1 MKTKQLVASEEVYD
15 FLKVIWPDYETES
28 RYDNLSLI
36 VCTLSD
42 PDCVRWLSEN
52 MKFGDEKQLAS
63 MKEKYGWEVGDKLPE
78 WLHSSYHRLL
88 LIGELLES
96 NLKLKKYT
104 VEITETLSRLVS
116 IEAENPDE
124 AERLVR
130 EKYKSCEIVLDA
142 DDFQDYD
149 TSIYE

>member
-1 MKTKQLVASEEVYD
+1 
-15 FLKVIWPDYETES
+15 

-52 MKFGDEKQLAS
+52 MKFGDEK
-63 MKEKYGWEVGDKLPE
+63 
-78 WLHSSYHRLL
+78 
-88 LIGELLES
+88 
-96 NLKLKKYT
+96 
-104 VEITETLSRLVS
+104 
-116 IEAENPDE
+116 

>member
-1 MKTKQLVASEEVYD
+1 MTSKTPLTWCSGEYKCQAPLYTASLQVD
-15 FLKVIWPDYETES
+15 
-28 RYDNLSLI
+28 
-36 VCTLSD
+36 
-42 PDCVRWLSEN
+42 
-52 MKFGDEKQLAS
+52 
-63 MKEKYGWEVGDKLPE
+63 
-78 WLHSSYHRLL
+78 
-88 LIGELLES
+88 
-96 NLKLKKYT
+96 T

-149 TSIYE
+149 TSVYE

>member
-52 MKFGDEKQLAS
+52 MKFGDEKQLAL

-88 LIGELLES
+88 LI
-96 NLKLKKYT
+96 
-104 VEITETLSRLVS
+104 
-116 IEAENPDE
+116 
-124 AERLVR
+124 
-130 EKYKSCEIVLDA
+130 IVNR
-142 DDFQDYD
+142 
-149 TSIYE
+149 

>member
-1 MKTKQLVASEEVYD
+1 M
-15 FLKVIWPDYETES
+15 
-28 RYDNLSLI
+28 
-36 VCTLSD
+36 
-42 PDCVRWLSEN
+42 
-52 MKFGDEKQLAS
+52 
-63 MKEKYGWEVGDKLPE
+63 
-78 WLHSSYHRLL
+78 
-88 LIGELLES
+88 ES

-116 IEAENPDE
+116 IEVENPDE

-130 EKYKSCEIVLDA
+130 EKYKSYEIVLDA

>member
-52 MKFGDEKQLAS
+52 MKFGRKTTSFDEGKI
-63 MKEKYGWEVGDKLPE
+63 WVG
-78 WLHSSYHRLL
+78 
-88 LIGELLES
+88 
-96 NLKLKKYT
+96 
-104 VEITETLSRLVS
+104 SR
-116 IEAENPDE
+116 
-124 AERLVR
+124 R
-130 EKYKSCEIVLDA
+130 
-142 DDFQDYD
+142 
-149 TSIYE
+149 